1 MTACP
6 KCKAELADGA
16 RFCPQCGTALAPAT
30 RGPQEEPARPTERP
44 SLFRGRDALVVAG
57 IVALA
62 AAGIWIA
69 YVAGDSMRYAKHV
82 VVTVA
87 GVEKKVRK
95 VRTYYEGKKEE
106 REVVEVSGTV
116 DNRGD
121 RTIGQLTALVSLR
134 NAKGEVVGS
143 CEQPLSTSATEEPYW
158 YRRGG
163 NFPAHAVTRFIVDVS
178 PVSDDWVAEKTEVTI
193 TELDLD

>member
-16 RFCPQCGTALAPAT
+16 RFCPRCGNPVTQNGT
-30 RGPQEEPARPTERP
+30 GPQAKPVQRTA
-44 SLFRGRDALVVAG
+44 LFRGRDVLLVAG
-57 IVALA
+57 LVALA

-82 VVTVA
+82 VITVA
-87 GVEKKVRK
+87 GVEKKVKK

-121 RTIGQLTALVSLR
+121 RTISQLTALVSLR

-143 CEQPLSTSATEEPYW
+143 CEQPLSTSATEEPYS
-158 YRRGG
+158 YRGG
-163 NFPAHAVTRFIVDVS
+163 GIFPAHAVTRFIVDVS
-178 PVSDDWVAEKTEVTI
+178 PVSDDWVPEKTEVTI